1 MRFLT
6 PDDAPP
12 ALPCWINGR
21 AFLSLTEAFVDV
33 IDRDSGQPVR
43 RTPLCGAAEVEAALA
58 AAQAAAPA
66 WRAQGA
72 AERERLLVAWGALL
86 QAYRDHFARLL
97 RQEAGGTE
105 AAAGEEISAAVH
117 ALGTADAASAAPR
130 ACVLGEIAIFQAG
143 TAEGL
148 AEVARALA
156 VELRAGLPVVI
167 NPDAAAP
174 GAIYALCELS
184 ARAGLP
190 AGVVNLVQGRE
201 AVTEV
206 FASHMALASQPA
218 CVK

>member
-33 IDRDSGQPVR
+33 IDQNSGQPVR

-58 AAQAAAPA
+58 AAHAAAPA
-66 WRAQGA
+66 WRALSE
-72 AERERLLVAWGALL
+72 AERERLLAAWGALL
-86 QAYRDHFARLL
+86 QSYHDHFARLL
-97 RQEAGGTE
+97 RQEKGDTE
-105 AAAGEEISAAVH
+105 AAAETEISAAVRAFSH
-117 ALGTADAASAAPR
+117 VEVEAASAVPR
-130 ACVLGEIAIFQAG
+130 PGVHAGMEFAILQTRA
-143 TAEGL
+143 AEGL
-148 AEVARALA
+148 AAVARDLA
-156 VELRAGLPVVI
+156 AGLRAGFPVVI

-174 GAIYALCELS
+174 GAFYALCELS

-201 AVTEV
+201 AV
-206 FASHMALASQPA
+206 AAALAA
-218 CVK
+218 CMASAESA